1 MSGLRIATL
10 VLTDKAP
17 AYLAENFTP
26 HLIPHTKLARQHIE
40 QPSKRSSAVVD
51 DTSNRKYL
59 AALQALEEISKLNI
73 PTITIEKV
81 EACINDN
88 HYQEVALQ
96 ERKFR
101 FLSLDDVVI
110 CNINLFRADLRQA
123 TIHKS
128 LFSGKFREI
137 DLRGANISDTRFQVN
152 SDIFKAKLS
161 KSTIDRMIAN
171 KVNFFAADFSGSTFS
186 ATDAKQNFG
195 SLIATI
201 DQEPVTIQ
209 KTNKDVAVVVS
220 IARAC

>member
-1 MSGLRIATL
+1 MYWGRIQNPQLAGKKKPNKQQKRSIWRSVWFNFWFFGALGVSGLRIATL

-110 CNINLFRADLRQA
+110 CNINLF
-123 TIHKS
+123 
-128 LFSGKFREI
+128 
-137 DLRGANISDTRFQVN
+137 
-152 SDIFKAKLS
+152 
-161 KSTIDRMIAN
+161 
-171 KVNFFAADFSGSTFS
+171 
-186 ATDAKQNFG
+186 
-195 SLIATI
+195 
-201 DQEPVTIQ
+201 
-209 KTNKDVAVVVS
+209 
-220 IARAC
+220 